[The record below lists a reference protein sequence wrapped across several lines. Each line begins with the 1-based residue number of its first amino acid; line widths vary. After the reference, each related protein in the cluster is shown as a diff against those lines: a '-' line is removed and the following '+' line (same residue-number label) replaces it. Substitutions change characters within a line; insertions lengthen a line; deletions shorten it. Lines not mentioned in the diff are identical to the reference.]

1 MEIGRLAL
9 PDPGLSGTAMLSLN
23 ALFLRILLLLLEALE
38 PLQLGFRSVASGC
51 RTFIWVYGS
60 GNKMKC
66 RKREGRGLM
75 GLDSVEIL
83 VFGMGRIGMI
93 WDLEIARKDF
103 NLDDL
108 VLKR

>member
-1 MEIGRLAL
+1 
-9 PDPGLSGTAMLSLN
+9 
-23 ALFLRILLLLLEALE
+23 
-38 PLQLGFRSVASGC
+38 
-51 RTFIWVYGS
+51 
-60 GNKMKC
+60 MKC